1 MDQDKGS
8 QKTLLNTWPRL
19 NTLTSYLPSVHSS
32 FWAILWVATGTA
44 VKSLRVKND
53 RKCKEI
59 KKDNLCL
66 LDMLCSISER
76 PLECIPLVSHFPW
89 KPAAASITLR
99 RYNKRLMD
107 EVDFG
112 SQGLIMSH
120 FPAPPNRWDI
130 YSRKPGG
137 NFCQHTQREINRLST
152 SNLWTWAEE
161 GDGQILVYFSSEI
174 FTFFFL
180 HILLLWWQCQC
191 VYYIDASCLT
201 LPQSNTCP
209 LMPYAWST
217 VYKEVFWGDV
227 ATTASI

>member
-32 FWAILWVATGTA
+32 FWAILWNATGTA
-44 VKSLRVKND
+44 VKSLGVKND
-53 RKCKEI
+53 RKCKKI
-59 KKDNLCL
+59 MKDNLCL

-137 NFCQHTQREINRLST
+137 NFCQHIQREMNRPST
-152 SNLWTWAEE
+152 SNLH
-161 GDGQILVYFSSEI
+161 GDDVSGLGWRKEMVRIWSILALRYSLCFPS
-174 FTFFFL
+174 
-180 HILLLWWQCQC
+180 HC
-191 VYYIDASCLT
+191 
-201 LPQSNTCP
+201 
-209 LMPYAWST
+209 
-217 VYKEVFWGDV
+217 GDSV
-227 ATTASI
+227 SVCMHT